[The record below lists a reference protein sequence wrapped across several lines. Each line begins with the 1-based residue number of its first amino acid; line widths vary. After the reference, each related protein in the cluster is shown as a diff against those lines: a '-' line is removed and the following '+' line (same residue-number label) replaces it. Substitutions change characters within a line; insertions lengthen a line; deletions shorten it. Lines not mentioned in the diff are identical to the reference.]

1 MDRKVEQLRD
11 RCDKLL
17 AGEAEGDDTT
27 ERTVQKI
34 KVLEK
39 KRSQLM
45 IGAAECTER
54 VQWKEVSGTLL
65 S

>member
-54 VQWKEVSGTLL
+54 VQ
-65 S
+65 